1 MFMIEWIFDKMGYTK
16 KVDWTVV
23 LANMDHVQIDP
34 VARKKPAQKVKLG
47 EAPKKTVRKTV
58 RAKKA

>member
-1 MFMIEWIFDKMGYTK
+1 MFVIEWLFDKMGYTK

-23 LANMDHVQIDP
+23 LANMDNVQIDP
-34 VARKKPAQKVKLG
+34 VPRKKPAQKVKLG
-47 EAPKKTVRKTV
+47 QPAKKTVRKTV